1 MMLMFFNKGQKNE
14 QRVNSVLADST
25 IESALG
31 TNAMQRYRSQFRT
44 VLGQIVRMK
53 ENISPQVFST
63 DLEILN
69 RSGQSYQL
77 IPTRLNLPLSFS
89 QVIY

>member
-14 QRVNSVLADST
+14 QRVNSVLADSA

-44 VLGQIVRMK
+44 VLGADC
-53 ENISPQVFST
+53 EN
-63 DLEILN
+63 E
-69 RSGQSYQL
+69 GKH
-77 IPTRLNLPLSFS
+77 
-89 QVIY
+89 